1 VKEIFTDYQIELI
14 RDGEQKTIAVTAPD
28 GENWSL
34 RTYDREYYDI
44 EFSVGMVYH
53 LRAWREAMKAVEE
66 SMKMLTHSV
75 QQIQV
80 SDFATALID
89 DIKKKPKPSKP
100 PRWSTGRSIQLQAT
114 HISDAVK
121 KLFWGLP

>member
-1 VKEIFTDYQIELI
+1 VKETFTDYQIELI

-28 GENWSL
+28 GENWSM

-44 EFSVGMVYH
+44 AFAVGMIDH
-53 LRAWREAMKAVEE
+53 LRAWHKSMAAVEE
-66 SMKMLTHSV
+66 AMKMLTHSV

-80 SDFATALID
+80 ADIATALVND
-89 DIKKKPKPSKP
+89 VRPPTTKPKPTTP
-100 PRWSTGRSIQLQAT
+100 ALWSTGRSIQDNWEST
-114 HISDAVK
+114 K